1 MNKLQDNNN
10 IKEFRLRLEDGRDV
24 VLGFD
29 SMSEYESKEN
39 PYFGAT
45 VGRVANRWT
54 IDNNG
59 NGQLSPELL
68 GPVLC

>member
-29 SMSEYESKEN
+29 SMPEYESKEN

-45 VGRVANRWT
+45 VGRVANR
-54 IDNNG
+54 
-59 NGQLSPELL
+59 
-68 GPVLC
+68 

>member
-1 MNKLQDNNN
+1 MNKLQENNN

-45 VGRVANRWT
+45 VGRVANR
-54 IDNNG
+54 
-59 NGQLSPELL
+59 
-68 GPVLC
+68 